1 MLFNVVFGLRRT
13 VRPFLVHDFLI
24 PDVQAL
30 QLHAVQHV
38 AARRVGGAE
47 VGDPFRVELVV
58 RAYAEPPAATSP
70 SRAPVYFLIQTRH
83 GNVQGGA

>member
-13 VRPFLVHDFLI
+13 VRPLLVHI

-58 RAYAEPPAATSP
+58 RAYAETPAATSP